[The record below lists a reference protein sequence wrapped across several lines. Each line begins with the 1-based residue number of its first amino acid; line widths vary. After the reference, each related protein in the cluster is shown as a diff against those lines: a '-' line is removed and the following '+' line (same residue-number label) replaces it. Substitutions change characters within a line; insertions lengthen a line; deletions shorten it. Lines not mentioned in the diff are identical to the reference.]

1 MNLSV
6 QVPARSAPVS
16 SRQAPLR
23 AAAAGLLA
31 ALLLAGCA
39 QPPAAPGAA
48 SAAPPPPSV
57 VAAAAEVRQALAPTG
72 TLRIAVYPGSPTSM
86 VGADRSTAAT
96 GQPRGLTVELGREL
110 ARRLG
115 VPSELVVFDRV
126 AQVVDALHAGQ
137 ADMTITN
144 ATPAR
149 AALVDF
155 SAPVVGLELGYLVL
169 PGSPVTAVASVDQP
183 GVRVGVSQGSS
194 SQAALGRQLRQAVLV
209 PAESLAAAAT
219 LLQERRIDAFATNKG
234 ILFQLADGLP
244 GAQVLPGRWGLESL
258 ALAVPPGRRAGAAF
272 VQAFVA
278 DPQTQALVQQAAQRA
293 GLRGTAEPER
303 R

>member
-1 MNLSV
+1 MK
-6 QVPARSAPVS
+6 S
-16 SRQAPLR
+16 SRQVPR
-23 AAAAGLLA
+23 QWPGAAAMRVVSLLA
-31 ALLLAGCA
+31 SLVVAGCA
-39 QPPAAPGAA
+39 QPGVAPGAA
-48 SAAPPPPSV
+48 PAGTAAPQAI
-57 VAAAAEVRQALAPTG
+57 AADASLRQTLAPTG
-72 TLRIAVYPGSPTSM
+72 TLRIAVYPGSPTSL
-86 VGADRSTAAT
+86 VGADRATAAS

-155 SAPVVGLELGYLVL
+155 TAPVVGLELGYLVL
-169 PGSPVTAVASVDQP
+169 PGSPVATLAAVDQP
-183 GVRVGVSQGSS
+183 DVRVGVTQGSS

-209 PAESLAAAAT
+209 PADSLAAAAT
-219 LLQERRIDAFATNKG
+219 LLAQRRIDAFATNKG
-234 ILFQLADGLP
+234 ILYQLADQLP

-258 ALAVPPGRRAGAAF
+258 ALAVPPGRRAAAGYL
-272 VQAFVA
+272 QAYVA
-278 DPQTQALVQQAAQRA
+278 DEATQALVQQAAQRA
-293 GLRGTAEPER
+293 GLRGIAEPQR
-303 R
+303 P